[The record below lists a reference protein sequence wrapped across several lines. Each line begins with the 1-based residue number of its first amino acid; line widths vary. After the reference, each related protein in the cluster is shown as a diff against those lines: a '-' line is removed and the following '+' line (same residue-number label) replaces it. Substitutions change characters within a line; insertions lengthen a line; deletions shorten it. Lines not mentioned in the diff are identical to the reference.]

1 MILHYNFARAPMGA
15 LKKSVFSLKT
25 QFLLLEVLQERIGLS
40 IDIISIYFTYWGKL
54 YDVEK

>member
-1 MILHYNFARAPMGA
+1 MGA
-15 LKKSVFSLKT
+15 QKNSVFSLKT
-25 QFLLLEVLQERIGLS
+25 QFLLLEVLKERIGSS

>member
-1 MILHYNFARAPMGA
+1 MGA